1 MNTVQTDTRRRCSN
15 TPSLAALTVAAPPPL
30 TPSRPRPDPPPH
42 NARQRNIGHLR
53 GQPPRHADITVCRH
67 NDLTCRH
74 LRAHRGRQPTFAV
87 LTLLRRVAGHRLAV
101 RTWRHPNGTNSLRS
115 LEPTPCGRGVP
126 LTALQSRPAPP
137 LHYGRP
143 SAGGAH
149 PRHTS
154 CGIGTT
160 HRHNDIPTQAPPH
173 APNAARRRTATLR
186 LPWRSLM
193 KGRAAITHQS
203 KTFNRPTTHCF
214 TEALMA
220 ELFGWAAL
228 LRLSSLPCCPGHLRC
243 APRRHT
249 PRLPTHHPDV
259 LPRFANDFAE
269 SGLAAINKE
278 CGTATHTT
286 ATPLPALTVYAV
298 PPVLRSTLIFMPI
311 HNPASSSGHHRP
323 SADVRIGICRD
334 LKTTCARFDYRVNDI
349 TALSPTQGVAVGAVT
364 YSARK
369 SRNNPKIATGRGG
382 IVRSTLG
389 GKYSPEPPLR
399 LIKRCFSGLQRF

>member
-1 MNTVQTDTRRRCSN
+1 MVGGCLSLHCKAAPHHRCITADRLPGARTHDTR
-15 TPSLAALTVAAPPPL
+15 PAA
-30 TPSRPRPDPPPH
+30 S
-42 NARQRNIGHLR
+42 ARHI
-53 GQPPRHADITVCRH
+53 DIT
-67 NDLTCRH
+67 
-74 LRAHRGRQPTFAV
+74 
-87 LTLLRRVAGHRLAV
+87 
-101 RTWRHPNGTNSLRS
+101 
-115 LEPTPCGRGVP
+115 
-126 LTALQSRPAPP
+126 
-137 LHYGRP
+137 
-143 SAGGAH
+143 
-149 PRHTS
+149 
-154 CGIGTT
+154 
-160 HRHNDIPTQAPPH
+160 TQAPPH